1 MPADTTLAVWSA
13 DSSALHMIAMPLS
26 VTIIVA
32 VLALAAVAVYVRR
45 LRTSARLTVV
55 NGGLSAV
62 GAALVLAAALFI
74 SVSLGNVSAATAATI
89 SGTASIAPAATTLPI
104 TDDLDGF
111 QLPTR

>member
-1 MPADTTLAVWSA
+1 MPADLSA
-13 DSSALHMIAMPLS
+13 DSAVLHTIAMPLS

-55 NGGLSAV
+55 NGALSTI
-62 GAALVLAAALFI
+62 GATLVLAAALFI
-74 SVSLGNVSAATAATI
+74 SVSLGNVSAATAAT
-89 SGTASIAPAATTLPI
+89 SGPASIAPAAATLPI

>member
-1 MPADTTLAVWSA
+1 MPADLSA
-13 DSSALHMIAMPLS
+13 DSAVLHTIAMPLS

-55 NGGLSAV
+55 NGGLSAI
-62 GAALVLAAALFI
+62 GATLVLAAALFI
-74 SVSLGNVSAATAATI
+74 SISLGNVSAATAETA
-89 SGTASIAPAATTLPI
+89 SGPASIAPAAATLPI

>member
-1 MPADTTLAVWSA
+1 MPAGLTDDSAV
-13 DSSALHMIAMPLS
+13 LHMIAMPLS

-32 VLALAAVAVYVRR
+32 VLALVAVAVYVRS

-55 NGGLSAV
+55 NGGLSAL

-74 SVSLGNVSAATAATI
+74 SVSLGNVSAATAATT
-89 SGTASIAPAATTLPI
+89 SSPTSIAPAAAVLPI
-104 TDDLDGF
+104 TDNLDGF